1 MGKDCHG
8 HRGKDLLIP
17 VPMGTLVRDLNTN
30 EILADLVEEGQRYV
44 AARGGRGG
52 RGNAR
57 FTSSTNRAPKFAE
70 HGEPGGTA
78 EYALELKL
86 IAEVGIVGLPNAG
99 KSTLLASIS
108 AARPKI
114 GSYAFTTLSPNLG
127 VVSLSDHRTMTV
139 ADIPGIIEGAAEG
152 KGLGHDFLRHIERTK
167 VLLFLIDLGDGD
179 PEETYRI
186 LEEELSRHSKVF
198 LGRPRV
204 VALNKADV
212 TENRERYD
220 ELTAEFDEPFLISGV
235 TGEGVPDLLE
245 HLWQQVELVR
255 NLPDETVVELPERS
269 YVYEAPYTIEKVP
282 GGFRIAGPRVIQA
295 ARMVNFDNEEAL
307 RYFHNRLQRLGVLKA
322 LHRMGAQEGQT
333 IFIED
338 FELEYHPD

>member
-1 MGKDCHG
+1 
-8 HRGKDLLIP
+8 
-17 VPMGTLVRDLNTN
+17 
-30 EILADLVEEGQRYV
+30 
-44 AARGGRGG
+44 
-52 RGNAR
+52 
-57 FTSSTNRAPKFAE
+57 
-70 HGEPGGTA
+70 
-78 EYALELKL
+78 
-86 IAEVGIVGLPNAG
+86 
-99 KSTLLASIS
+99 
-108 AARPKI
+108 
-114 GSYAFTTLSPNLG
+114 
-127 VVSLSDHRTMTV
+127 MTV